1 MRPFRFAVHLRE
13 FGWDPVVLTIATPG
27 QRLTDKESTLL
38 EDIEILELSS
48 PIDRTSRSESHL
60 GSASSKTV
68 WGDGILK
75 KLEHQ
80 FPTDTWMLLFLAR
93 YREMVKIVERVQPDV
108 IWCTGD
114 PWSGVVIAGRL
125 AERFAIPWA
134 ADFRDP
140 WTLFEIRRKRQWR
153 LTAMIEGHFERKV
166 LLSADA
172 VVFQTRSVERAYRE
186 HFRDLQFDSRTITN
200 SFDESLLGALG
211 PQRALAGNAAA
222 GPLKIGFFGRFRET
236 SPASIVIDAL
246 REVRQRSDDLA
257 KDILVYSFGP
267 LNRADAT
274 YALSAGVLDRFR
286 KHEAVTAEEALR
298 VLRTFDLLLVST
310 DTSRSRIIPA
320 KLFDYL
326 PSGRPI
332 LSLSRNPE
340 VAEILDR
347 TGTGV
352 QIDPLDTAAVADFL
366 LEGIRARRAGGKL
379 PVRFEPQ
386 ADEIGRFEARR
397 TTAKLAELFNDLVQR
412 RQGSPRGDE
421 KFGFPS

>member
-1 MRPFRFAVHLRE
+1 
-13 FGWDPVVLTIATPG
+13 
-27 QRLTDKESTLL
+27 
-38 EDIEILELSS
+38 
-48 PIDRTSRSESHL
+48 
-60 GSASSKTV
+60 
-68 WGDGILK
+68 
-75 KLEHQ
+75 
-80 FPTDTWMLLFLAR
+80 
-93 YREMVKIVERVQPDV
+93 
-108 IWCTGD
+108 
-114 PWSGVVIAGRL
+114 
-125 AERFAIPWA
+125 
-134 ADFRDP
+134 
-140 WTLFEIRRKRQWR
+140 
-153 LTAMIEGHFERKV
+153 
-166 LLSADA
+166 
-172 VVFQTRSVERAYRE
+172 
-186 HFRDLQFDSRTITN
+186 
-200 SFDESLLGALG
+200 
-211 PQRALAGNAAA
+211 
-222 GPLKIGFFGRFRET
+222 
-236 SPASIVIDAL
+236 VIDAL

-267 LNRADAT
+267 LNRADAA
-274 YALSAGVLDRFR
+274 YALSVGVLDRFR

-366 LEGIRARRAGGKL
+366 LEGIRARRAGRKL

-386 ADEIGRFEARR
+386 EDEIGRFEARR